1 MFRTVGE
8 AVGKA
13 LAVIASAVD
22 DLPNVMGSDDVCK
35 DSLGRLLG
43 AGCGARASISVA
55 ESECSDVR
63 LFVFPLTRCVDSAG
77 AVGFI
82 ARASMSETMY
92 SCMRS
97 DRNRELAGFVAR
109 EDGFTVRLGRKA
121 RLTRRSSGEQLL
133 PSIFAHVSV

>member
-8 AVGKA
+8 AVGNA

-35 DSLGRLLG
+35 DSLGRLLD
-43 AGCGARASISVA
+43 ADCGARASISAA

-82 ARASMSETMY
+82 ARASMSETTC
-92 SCMRS
+92 SCTRS
-97 DRNRELAGFVAR
+97 DRNMELAGSWP
-109 EDGFTVRLGRKA
+109 GRMDL
-121 RLTRRSSGEQLL
+121 RCG
-133 PSIFAHVSV
+133 SVGWPG

>member
-1 MFRTVGE
+1 MLKVFRTVGE
-8 AVGKA
+8 TVGKA
-13 LAVIASAVD
+13 LAAIASAVD

-82 ARASMSETMY
+82 ARASMSETKC
-92 SCMRS
+92 SCTEIRS
-97 DRNRELAGFVAR
+97 DRNRELAGSWP
-109 EDGFTVRLGRKA
+109 GRMD
-121 RLTRRSSGEQLL
+121 L
-133 PSIFAHVSV
+133 PCGSVGWPG

>member
-1 MFRTVGE
+1 LLKVFRTVGE

-82 ARASMSETMY
+82 ARASMSETKVFLY
-92 SCMRS
+92 EIRS
-97 DRNRELAGFVAR
+97 KQGACGVVAR
-109 EDGFTVRLGRKA
+109 EDGFTVRLGRMA
-121 RLTRRSSGEQLL
+121 RLTRQSSGEQATAEY
-133 PSIFAHVSV
+133 IC